1 MLRLVTSGVLIGL
14 GVVLSFIKFGDLPYG
29 GSVTLFSMIPVAMI
43 GYMYGMKW
51 GFICGLTN
59 GVIQGLLGA
68 ATTQA
73 FAGVSGINIV
83 LMCILDYLIAFGV
96 IGLAGM
102 FYRKI
107 KNNTISFAVGVLVV
121 TLLRYFVHFISGILL
136 WGAYAADW
144 FAEPNRIFGTWAL
157 NSLSGQK
164 MAAFYSLIY
173 NGLYMVPEIIL
184 SVVAATIIIS
194 IPAIKK
200 QMIQARNSI

>member
-1 MLRLVTSGVLIGL
+1 MLRLATSGVLIGL

-29 GSVTLFSMIPVAMI
+29 GSVTLFSMIPVAII

-51 GFICGLTN
+51 GVLCGIIN
-59 GVIQGLLGA
+59 GVIQGILGA
-68 ATTQA
+68 STTQA
-73 FAGVSGINIV
+73 FVGVSGVNIV
-83 LMCILDYLIAFGV
+83 FMCILDYLIAFGV
-96 IGLAGM
+96 IGFSGI
-102 FYRKI
+102 FSGKI
-107 KNNTISFAVGVLVV
+107 KNHTISFAAGVLVV
-121 TLLRYFVHFISGILL
+121 TILRYFVHFISGLLL

-184 SVVAATIIIS
+184 SVIAAVIIMS
-194 IPAIKK
+194 IKPIKK
-200 QMIQARNSI
+200 QMLEARKES